1 MHQHYTT
8 RYGKIVETTSNCH
21 PIVQHGQVLAAVN
34 ILEDWSTI
42 DRLNQ
47 QVVDLQ
53 EKLLAMEGDRKV
65 KKSALTAVYRFSDII
80 HQSPVMKSVIEQ
92 CEQVSSS
99 DSSVMIYGE
108 TGTGKELLAQ
118 SIHNASRRA
127 GGRFSWMSLTP

>member
-53 EKLLAMEGDRKV
+53 ENLLAMK
-65 KKSALTAVYRFSDII
+65 A
-80 HQSPVMKSVIEQ
+80 
-92 CEQVSSS
+92 
-99 DSSVMIYGE
+99 
-108 TGTGKELLAQ
+108 TGRSK
-118 SIHNASRRA
+118 RA
-127 GGRFSWMSLTP
+127 P